1 MRVVYQ
7 AQDEPPATREEYW
20 RDVIDRTIAPMDLRF
35 PSGLAERE
43 RIVTGQLG
51 ALKVAVWESGPGEV
65 RHTKAHARRSD
76 PDVFHLFVH
85 GRGRVVGEQAGRQAE
100 LVAGDVTLVDT
111 SLPFRCMHDVS
122 DVVCLSIPWTL
133 LPAAQQSPDAVAG
146 VLIGG
151 GAGPGALLSSLVRQL
166 PGHLEGIDGPEGF
179 RVGTALVDLLSAT
192 LAVSNRTKDRQVSDS
207 VRRSLVQRILAYIE
221 DHLADPDLSPGKVAK
236 AHHISVRYLHK
247 LFASQERT
255 VAGFIRSRRLER
267 SRRDLLDPALRSR
280 PVSAIALRHGFAEPA
295 HFSRAFRAAY
305 GRPPGEY
312 RRLASG

>member
-1 MRVVYQ
+1 MRVVYR
-7 AQDEPPATREEYW
+7 AHDEPPATREEYW
-20 RDVIDRTIAPMDLRF
+20 RDVIDRTIAPMELRF
-35 PSGLAERE
+35 PSGLDERE

-51 ALKVAVWESGPGEV
+51 ALNVAVWESGPGEV
-65 RHTKAHARRSD
+65 RHTRAHVRRSD
-76 PDVFHLFVH
+76 PEVFHLFVH
-85 GRGRVVGEQAGRQAE
+85 GRGRVVGEQAGREAE

-111 SLPFRCMHDVS
+111 SLPFRCLHEVS
-122 DVVCLSIPWTL
+122 DVVCLTIPWTL
-133 LPAAQQSPDAVAG
+133 LPTEQQSPDAVAG

-166 PGHLEGIDGPEGF
+166 PGHIDGIDGQESF

-192 LAVSNRTKDRQVSDS
+192 LAMSNGRPDDEVTDWA
-207 VRRSLVQRILAYIE
+207 RRSLVQRILTYIE
-221 DHLADPDLSPGKVAK
+221 DRLADPKLSPSKIAE

-247 LFASQERT
+247 LFASEDRT
-255 VAGFIRSRRLER
+255 VAGFIRCRRLER

-280 PVSAIALRHGFAEPA
+280 PVNAIGTRHGFTEPT

-312 RRLASG
+312 RRLAIG

>member
-1 MRVVYQ
+1 MRVVYR

-20 RDVIDRTIAPMDLRF
+20 RAVIDRTIGPMDIRF
-35 PSGLAERE
+35 PGGLHERE
-43 RIVTGQLG
+43 RIVTAQVG
-51 ALKVAVWESGPGEV
+51 ALNIAAWESGPGEV
-65 RHTKAHARRSD
+65 THTSAHARRSD

-85 GRGRVVGEQAGRQAE
+85 GQ
-100 LVAGDVTLVDT
+100 GDVTLVDT
-111 SLPFRCMHDVS
+111 SLPFRCIHEVS
-122 DVVCLSIPWTL
+122 DVVCLTIPWTL
-133 LPAAQQSPDAVAG
+133 LPTAQQSPDAVAG

-166 PGHLEGIDGPEGF
+166 PGHLEGIDGQEGF

-192 LAVSNRTKDRQVSDS
+192 LAVTSGPPDHEVTDWA
-207 VRRSLVQRILAYIE
+207 RRSLVQRILAHIE
-221 DHLADPDLSPGKVAK
+221 DRLADPELSPSKVAE

-247 LFASQERT
+247 LFASQDRT

-280 PVSAIALRHGFAEPA
+280 PVSAIAARHGFTEPA
-295 HFSRAFRAAY
+295 HISRAFRAAY

-312 RRLASG
+312 RRLAIG

>member
-1 MRVVYQ
+1 MRVVYR

-20 RDVIDRTIAPMDLRF
+20 RAVIDRTIGPMDIRF
-35 PSGLAERE
+35 PGGLHERE
-43 RIVTGQLG
+43 RIVTAQVG
-51 ALKVAVWESGPGEV
+51 ALNIAVWESGPGEV
-65 RHTKAHARRSD
+65 THTSAHARRSD

-85 GRGRVVGEQAGRQAE
+85 GQ
-100 LVAGDVTLVDT
+100 GDVTLVDT
-111 SLPFRCMHDVS
+111 SLPFRCIHEVS
-122 DVVCLSIPWTL
+122 DVVCLTIPWTL
-133 LPAAQQSPDAVAG
+133 LPTAQQSPDAVAG

-166 PGHLEGIDGPEGF
+166 PGHFEGIDGQEGF

-192 LAVSNRTKDRQVSDS
+192 LAVTSGPPDHEVTDWA
-207 VRRSLVQRILAYIE
+207 RRSLVQRILAHIE
-221 DHLADPDLSPGKVAK
+221 DRLADPELSPSKVAE

-247 LFASQERT
+247 LFASQDRT

-280 PVSAIALRHGFAEPA
+280 PVSAIAARHGFTEPA
-295 HFSRAFRAAY
+295 HISRAFRAAY

-312 RRLASG
+312 RRLAIG